1 MKHRQFMYRL
11 ALSWSIFAMLYISGI
26 TFLGI
31 PESGIRFAD
40 TALGFI
46 LGTVVGTIINYF
58 YGDSDNKR
66 ESNEEKIEENNNE
79 L

>member
-1 MKHRQFMYRL
+1 MKHKQFVYSL
-11 ALSWSIFAMLYISGI
+11 AFTWSIFAMLYISGI

-31 PESGIRFAD
+31 PESGVRFAD

-58 YGDSDNKR
+58 YGDSDSTYKKG
-66 ESNEEKIEENNNE
+66 EDNEAN
-79 L
+79 